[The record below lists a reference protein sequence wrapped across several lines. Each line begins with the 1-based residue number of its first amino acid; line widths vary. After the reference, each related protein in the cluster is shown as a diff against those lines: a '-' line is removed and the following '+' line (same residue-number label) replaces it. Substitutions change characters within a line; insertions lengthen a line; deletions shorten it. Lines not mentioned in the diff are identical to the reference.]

1 MKKIKVYIADDHP
14 VLRDG
19 IKALFHGHG
28 GFTVVGEADT
38 GTQALK
44 EISSIKPDVVIMDIT
59 MPGLSGIEAAKR
71 ITEELPKT
79 KVVMLSMHAD
89 VYHAIEAFRAGATAY
104 VLKDSAPKELL
115 NAVDKVIAGE
125 KFASP
130 AVAEQ
135 LLNDFVDI
143 VKKDRGSDPF
153 DALTARE
160 REVLKHLADGATSRE
175 MAEKLFI
182 SVATVKSHRNNLM
195 KKLRCNDMAGLI
207 KLAIRKG
214 LVNPE

>member
-14 VLRDG
+14 VLRNG
-19 IKALFHGHG
+19 IKVVFQGHG
-28 GFTVVGEADT
+28 GFVVVGEADN
-38 GTQALK
+38 GAQALK

-89 VYHAIEAFRAGATAY
+89 VYHAIEAFRAGAAAY
-104 VLKDSAPKELL
+104 VLKDSAPKELIS
-115 NAVDKVIAGE
+115 AVEKALAGE

-143 VKKDRGSDPF
+143 MKKEHGSDPF
-153 DALTARE
+153 DALTGRE
-160 REVLKHLADGATSRE
+160 KEVLKLIADGATSRE
-175 MAEKLFI
+175 MAAKLFI
-182 SVATVKSHRNNLM
+182 SVSTVKSHRNNLM
-195 KKLRCNDMAGLI
+195 KKLRCNDMASLI